1 MITIDVKDLL
11 ICLVLIALIVLLIIL
26 CVVAKN
32 LITTVKELNRVLEDT
47 EVVTNVVQERTTQ
60 LDGAVGDLGIAVAD
74 VTRAMEGNQSLI
86 GALTNVGKATAS
98 VISYLKSDE
107 DEGVL

>member
-47 EVVTNVVQERTTQ
+47 TVITDVAQRRTTQ
-60 LDGAVGDLGIAVAD
+60 MDEAVGDLGIAVAD

-86 GALTNVGKATAS
+86 GALTNIGKATAS
-98 VISYLKSDE
+98 VVSYLKAD
-107 DEGVL
+107 DDNVL